1 MVCPICGEA
10 LKEEYLDYY
19 NGIVHES
26 LYTCDYD
33 GKHKFSEQFAF
44 GATITIFGDKELRHS
59 YTYDAVENKKYN
71 DDYEFYVWLE
81 KQRLL
86 ENRMKESKKEDE

>member
-1 MVCPICGEA
+1 MMCPICGEA

-44 GATITIFGDKELRHS
+44 GTTITIFGDKELSHH
-59 YTYDAVENKKYN
+59 YTYDVVESKKYI
-71 DDYEFYVWLE
+71 DDYKFYAWLE
-81 KQRLL
+81 KQKLL
-86 ENRMKESKKEDE
+86 ENNKRDEKEDE